1 MAEKKDNHE
10 EELLFQ
16 ILTHISPISL
26 GLRNQISIFLKVER
40 HPKKHIL
47 VRQGEVSR
55 KAYFIVK
62 GYTRSYFYDGDNR
75 EHTLR
80 FSGQMDIMISV
91 YSFFT
96 QQPATESIEILENTT
111 LLSMTWD
118 QIQTLYGEYPEFNYH
133 GRLLTEKYYIQ
144 SEMRALIIRT
154 KRPINRYKLFLK
166 YYPDVLKKATLG
178 QIASFIGVTQETL
191 SRIRSLK
198 KF

>member
-16 ILTHISPISL
+16 ILIHISPISL
-26 GLRNQISIFLKVER
+26 GLRKQISNYLKVER

-62 GYTRSYFYDGDNR
+62 GYTRSYFHDGANK

-80 FSGQMDIMISV
+80 FSGQMDILISV

-96 QQPATESIEILENTT
+96 QQPATESIELLENSV
-111 LLSMTWD
+111 LLSITWD
-118 QIQTLYGEYPEFNYH
+118 QIQSIYGEHPEFNYH
-133 GRLLTEKYYIQ
+133 GRLLTERYYVQ
-144 SEMRALIIRT
+144 SEIRALIIRT
-154 KRPINRYKLFLK
+154 KRPIDRYKLFLK
-166 YYPDVLKKATLG
+166 YFPEILKKVTLG